1 MITQSKPANERV
13 PVRENDSEGD
23 AKRLTVKL
31 GPEAVAA
38 LDRISDGGTKSYTE
52 IIRGAIWLEERVH
65 SLLKAGGELYF
76 RTPEGELQMIVL
88 R

>member
-1 MITQSKPANERV
+1 MITEKPTLSERSSTV
-13 PVRENDSEGD
+13 ETDADSNV
-23 AKRLTVKL
+23 KRLTVKL

-38 LDRISDGGTKSYTE
+38 LDRISDGGTKSYTD